1 MEINGKKM
9 FSYSVRI
16 GVPNYPHKSISL
28 MFNGK
33 KKTVPFPI
41 VTFSSK
47 VKLTEEEVL
56 KKFKGT
62 EKILEING
70 KLIEKQ

>member
-1 MEINGKKM
+1 M
-9 FSYSVRI
+9 FNYSVRI
-16 GVPNYPHKSISL
+16 GVPDYPEKSISL
-28 MFNGK
+28 VFNGK

-41 VTFSSK
+41 VSFSSK
-47 VKLTEEEVL
+47 TELTEEEVL

-70 KLIEKQ
+70 KQIEMK